1 MEVAASVTYLYF
13 SNYCRAR
20 NLDNYADL
28 FYSWS
33 REELEHANKMLDY
46 LGDLGRRASLSM
58 SIGIDSSKV
67 APGPKVLEE
76 CLSRSLELERSVG
89 SSVMR
94 IHQMAL
100 EDGDTSLASFLNEF
114 SLLVPKEINEKETHL
129 ERVRELGERLAN
141 DLLKVQ

>member
-1 MEVAASVTYLYF
+1 MGTELFSERALKELEAHVGMEVAASVTYLYF

-67 APGPKVLEE
+67 APGPEG
-76 CLSRSLELERSVG
+76 SRRVPFSVPG
-89 SSVMR
+89 
-94 IHQMAL
+94 A
-100 EDGDTSLASFLNEF
+100 
-114 SLLVPKEINEKETHL
+114 
-129 ERVRELGERLAN
+129 
-141 DLLKVQ
+141 